1 MNNTLTKETRL
12 VWTAA
17 LAYWAVLSLLC
28 VWLYPVMMSDSIT
41 RYAPMADAFAR
52 GDWAQAFHPRFGV
65 IFQVLSGSVAWLTGL
80 SGEKAIQVVAAG
92 MLALS
97 GVPLF
102 FMAKRLFGARVAWW
116 TLALLFVADDL
127 ARHAMDGLRDP
138 GKCLV
143 FALLGHGVVARRPL
157 SFAAGLFVFISLFSY
172 GFAVASV
179 LVFAWCV
186 VAAAC
191 AVRGRDLGMR
201 VAPAL
206 ALPALG
212 WALGTAAV
220 TVLTHAYTGHWLPA
234 PHYIKFLGGW
244 L

>member
-1 MNNTLTKETRL
+1 MKKILANETRT
-12 VWTAA
+12 VWAVA

-28 VWLYPVMMSDSIT
+28 VWLYPVLMSDSIT

-52 GDWAQAFHPRFGV
+52 GDWVQAFHPRFGV
-65 IFQVLSGSVAWLTGL
+65 IFQVLSGSLAWLAGL

-102 FMAKRLFGARVAWW
+102 FMAKRLFGVRVAWW
-116 TLALLFVADDL
+116 TLALLYVADDL
-127 ARHAMDGLRDP
+127 TRHAMDGLRDP

-143 FALLGHGVVARRPL
+143 FALLGHGVVARSPL
-157 SFAAGLFVFISLFSY
+157 SVAAGLFVFVSLFSY

-179 LVFAWCV
+179 LVFAWCAV
-186 VAAAC
+186 VAVC
-191 AVRGRDLGMR
+191 AMRGRDLGMR
-201 VAPAL
+201 PAPAL

-212 WALGTAAV
+212 WALGVAAV
-220 TVLTHAYTGHWLPA
+220 TVMTHAYTGHWLPA